1 MAEIVAGHTGTP
13 RLADCCGTDAE
24 GKGLSVAVN
33 RLQGVDVDRQK
44 EFVLRTLEERDIRF
58 VRLWFTDVLGMLK
71 SVSVAPAE
79 LEAAF
84 EEGVGFDGSAI
95 HGFARVYESDMIA
108 MPDPTT
114 FQVFPFEGGGSGESA
129 RMFCDILLPDGTP
142 SWADP
147 RHVLRRALAK
157 AAEKGFTF
165 YTHPEIEFFLLKEVP
180 EDGSVPEP
188 VDSGG
193 YFDHT
198 THAIARDFRRQAVLA
213 LERIGISVEY
223 SHHEVAPGQQEIDL
237 RYADALTTADN
248 IMTFRHV
255 IKEVALSHGVHATFM
270 PKPFSDQPGSGMHTH
285 LSLFEGER
293 NAFHDPSDPMK
304 ISKVAKA
311 FIAGLLTHAREFTA
325 VTNQWVN
332 SYKRLFPRPLPHQ
345 INESPAYVCWGH
357 RNRSALVRVPAYGK
371 PNSAR
376 IEFRSLDS
384 AANPYLAFAV
394 LLCAGLKGIEEGYEL
409 PPGAEDDVWSL
420 TDEERRAMGYETLP
434 RNLGEAVEV
443 MASSELVAE
452 VLGEHVFDFFLR
464 NKRAE
469 WEEYR
474 REVTPFERQRYLG
487 VL

>member
-1 MAEIVAGHTGTP
+1 
-13 RLADCCGTDAE
+13 
-24 GKGLSVAVN
+24 
-33 RLQGVDVDRQK
+33 VDRQQ

-58 VRLWFTDVLGMLK
+58 VRLWFTDVLGTLK

-79 LEAAF
+79 LESAF
-84 EEGVGFDGSAI
+84 EEGIGFDGSAI
-95 HGFARVYESDMIA
+95 EGFARVYESDMVA

-114 FQVFPFEGGGSGESA
+114 FQVFPFEGGVSGESA
-129 RMFCDILLPDGTP
+129 RMFCDVLLPDGSA

-147 RHVLRRALAK
+147 RHVLRRMLSK

-165 YTHPEIEFFLLKEVP
+165 YTHPEIEFFLVENGPL
-180 EDGSVPEP
+180 DGSVPIP

-193 YFDHT
+193 YFEHT
-198 THAIARDFRRQAVLA
+198 THAVARDFRRQAVLA
-213 LERIGISVEY
+213 LERIGISVEF

-255 IKEVALSHGVHATFM
+255 IKEVALSHGVRATFM
-270 PKPFSDQPGSGMHTH
+270 PKPFTDQPGSGMHTH

-293 NAFHDPSDPMK
+293 NAFHDSEDTMK
-304 ISKVAKA
+304 LSKVGRA
-311 FIAGLLTHAREFTA
+311 FIAGLLVHAREYTA

-332 SYKRLFPRPLPHQ
+332 SYKRLFPLQLPDR
-345 INESPAYVCWGH
+345 ITESPAFVCWGH
-357 RNRSALVRVPAYGK
+357 LNRSALVRVPAYGK

-376 IEFRSLDS
+376 VEVRSPDS
-384 AANPYLAFAV
+384 ACNPYLAFAMM
-394 LLCAGLKGIEEGYEL
+394 LGAGLKGIEEGYEL

-420 TDEERRAMGYETLP
+420 SPAERKAAGYEALP
-434 RNLGEAVEV
+434 ENLSEAIDV
-443 MASSELVAE
+443 MAGSELVAE

-469 WEEYR
+469 WEQYR
-474 REVTPFERQRYLG
+474 REVTPYERQRYLG
-487 VL
+487 SL

>member
-1 MAEIVAGHTGTP
+1 
-13 RLADCCGTDAE
+13 L
-24 GKGLSVAVN
+24 
-33 RLQGVDVDRQK
+33 DRQK

-58 VRLWFTDVLGMLK
+58 VRLWFTDILGTLK

-84 EEGVGFDGSAI
+84 DEGIGFDGSVI
-95 HGFARVYESDMIA
+95 QGFARVYESDMIA

-114 FQVFPFEGGGSGESA
+114 FQVFPFEGGASGESA
-129 RMFCDILLPDGTP
+129 RMFCDILLPDGSP

-147 RHVLRRALAK
+147 RHVLRRALAR

-165 YTHPEIEFFLLKEVP
+165 YTHPEIEFFLVQEGP
-180 EDGSVPEP
+180 DDGSVPIP
-188 VDSGG
+188 VDSGS

-198 THAIARDFRRQAVLA
+198 THASARDFRRQAVLA

-255 IKEVALSHGVHATFM
+255 IKEVALSHGVRATFM
-270 PKPFSDQPGSGMHTH
+270 PKPFTDQPGSGMHTH
-285 LSLFEGER
+285 MSLFEGER
-293 NAFHDPSDPMK
+293 NAFHDPADP
-304 ISKVAKA
+304 IRLSKVAKS
-311 FIAGLLTHAREFTA
+311 FIAGLLVHAREYTA

-332 SYKRLFPRPLPHQ
+332 SYKRLFPKQLPDQ
-345 INESPAYVCWGH
+345 ITEAPGYVCWGH
-357 RNRSALVRVPAYGK
+357 ANRSALVRVPAYGK

-376 IEFRSLDS
+376 VEIRSIDS
-384 AANPYLAFAV
+384 ACNPYLAFAV
-394 LLCAGLKGIEEGYEL
+394 LLGAGLRGIEQGYEL

-420 TDEERRAMGYETLP
+420 SSAERKAMGYEPLP
-434 RNLGEAVEV
+434 ENLAEAIRL
-443 MASSELVAE
+443 MAGSELVAE

-464 NKRAE
+464 NKWAE
-469 WEEYR
+469 WEQYR
-474 REVTPFERQRYLG
+474 REVTPYERRRYLS
-487 VL
+487 L